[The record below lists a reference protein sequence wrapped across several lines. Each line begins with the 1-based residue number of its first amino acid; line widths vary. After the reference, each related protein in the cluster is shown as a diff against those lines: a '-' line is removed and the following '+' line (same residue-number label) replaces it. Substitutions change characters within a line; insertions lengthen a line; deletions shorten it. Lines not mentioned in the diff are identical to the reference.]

1 MKFKLIEKRPEA
13 KGTKS
18 FFWEPNKRFEFMP
31 GQFLYYTLPKL
42 GFPDARGATRHF
54 TISASPTETPP
65 YRLTTRIREE
75 SGFKKSLDALS
86 IGSVLET
93 EGPDGTF
100 ILDASDKGPHI
111 FIAGGIGIT
120 PFRSMIK
127 FILDKNLGYKMHL
140 IYSNSHPEEIAFRE
154 EFDHYADL
162 VPNFNLTSTV
172 SKKDESKTPWVGLV
186 GRIDASLIQKV
197 ASGYENPTFWVAGPP
212 PMVDAMEKALDELRI
227 PSSRVRTEKFTGY

>member
-162 VPNFNLTSTV
+162 VPNFNLT
-172 SKKDESKTPWVGLV
+172 
-186 GRIDASLIQKV
+186 
-197 ASGYENPTFWVAGPP
+197 
-212 PMVDAMEKALDELRI
+212 
-227 PSSRVRTEKFTGY
+227 